1 MKDLLV
7 KYNNKLFYLEG
18 DPLKQVDLNR
28 CQFKQANTI
37 LILCNKQTD
46 DPSSEDSKTILLAM
60 TIRKFFNSDNN
71 KEYTFF
77 DDKQVNK
84 HSKILI
90 QLLKPESELHFS
102 LSISR
107 NKNLDQI
114 LCIDEIKLS
123 LLAKS
128 CICQGIISLMSN
140 LITTSNLEYNETM
153 FEQNKWLEEYSKGK
167 GYEIYQVKLE
177 NFRGEKFSELVINI
191 YNEKGV
197 ILFGIN
203 IECKDESNNLV
214 LLNPGDFIIPYADD
228 INVHGYLF
236 AMDKTTADDIVK
248 WNNKKSVNQTKSE
261 IKEAKRVRN
270 III

>member
-1 MKDLLV
+1 
-7 KYNNKLFYLEG
+7 
-18 DPLKQVDLNR
+18 
-28 CQFKQANTI
+28 
-37 LILCNKQTD
+37 
-46 DPSSEDSKTILLAM
+46 M
-60 TIRKFFNSDNN
+60 TIRKYFSNNSS
-71 KEYTFF
+71 EYSFF
-77 DDKQVNK
+77 DDRKVNN
-84 HSKILI
+84 HAKILI

-140 LITTSNLEYNETM
+140 LITTSNLEYSDTM
-153 FEQNKWLEEYSKGK
+153 LDQNKWLEEYSKGK

-177 NFRGEKFSELVINI
+177 NFRGEKFSDLVVKI

-214 LLNPGDFIIPYADD
+214 LLNPGDFILPYADD

-236 AMDKTTADDIVK
+236 AMDKSTADDIIK
-248 WNNKKSVNQTKSE
+248 WGNHRNLNQTKLE
-261 IKEAKRVRN
+261 IKEAKRVRK
-270 III
+270 IKF